1 MSIILGI
8 DPGLAHTGWGVISAD
23 KNKFH
28 YLAHGVINTKAK
40 ENVGTRLLHIHRE
53 VKKLVQQFNPQEA
66 GIESLYFA
74 KNITSAIP
82 VAQARG
88 VVLLAMA
95 EDGIQAMEFA
105 PQEIKQ
111 SLVGRGR
118 ADKVQ
123 IQEFVKLL
131 LGLREVPKPD
141 HAADALA
148 AAICRYNHS
157 LPEKA
162 EAAID
167 EAQQNKKS
175 FFPYN
180 KKKRG

>member
-8 DPGLAHTGWGVISAD
+8 DPGLAHTGWGVIAAD
-23 KNKFH
+23 NNKFR
-28 YLAHGVINTKAK
+28 YIAHGVISTGPK
-40 ENVGTRLLHIHRE
+40 ENAGARLLQIHRK
-53 VKKLVQQFNPQEA
+53 VKKLVQEYNPVEA

-88 VVLLAMA
+88 VVLLALA
-95 EDGIQAMEFA
+95 EDGINAEEYA

-118 ADKVQ
+118 ADKKQ

-131 LGLREVPKPD
+131 LGLGEVPKPD
-141 HAADALA
+141 HASDALA

-162 EAAID
+162 EMAI
-167 EAQQNKKS
+167 ASAKKNGRS
-175 FFPYN
+175 LEPDS
-180 KKKRG
+180 KKGRG